1 MGGDELISRVT
12 PVFLAQI
19 GLVDEL
25 AAMQHEED
33 RDKSKFGEAVDEER
47 EIILP
52 MEWFCV
58 YPFLPL
64 TSMIPW
70 NGTTSSLAHGRPL
83 KMVPGNTTLSP
94 QGKRGVPCQR
104 IPGHFRGGEV
114 CLNKTQ
120 FSWVAT
126 ICLFLRSPAP
136 TDTWVSWTWGRWSSL
151 QMVEKG

>member
-1 MGGDELISRVT
+1 MLRWSMRKTEIRASL
-12 PVFLAQI
+12 
-19 GLVDEL
+19 
-25 AAMQHEED
+25 
-33 RDKSKFGEAVDEER
+33 GEAVDEEGG
-47 EIILP
+47 IVLP

-58 YPFLPL
+58 YPFLSL

-70 NGTTSSLAHGRPL
+70 EGTTSSLAHGWPL

-126 ICLFLRSPAP
+126 ICLFPRSPAP
-136 TDTWVSWTWGRWSSL
+136 ADTWVSWTWGRWSSL
-151 QMVEKG
+151 QMVEKGRNCIHKTQ